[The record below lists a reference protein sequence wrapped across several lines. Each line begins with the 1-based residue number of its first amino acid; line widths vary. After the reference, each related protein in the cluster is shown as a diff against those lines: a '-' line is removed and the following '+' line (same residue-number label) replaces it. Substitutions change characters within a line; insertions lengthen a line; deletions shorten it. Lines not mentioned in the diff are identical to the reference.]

1 MSCEAN
7 RRQIV
12 LMIYDEL
19 AEAERRELDRHVRG
33 CDACA
38 DAVVEQRRLSLILER
53 GAAIEPP
60 ADLLELCRAD
70 LRVGLETGGPVP
82 SAARPADAAP
92 APGAARPGHRGRPW
106 RPRLSLAW
114 ALALLAGGF
123 LAGRTVPGGA
133 LLSLGGGRGTPPE
146 GVATIANVDFQ
157 DSDEGSGRVRLT
169 FDTLRR
175 SALEGTA
182 SDPRIRGVLVDTL
195 RDNLNAGLRLEAI
208 DVLRRHADDLEVRR
222 ALLRA
227 VREDANPGAR
237 LKALEALQERAG
249 EDAEVRGAIVQAL
262 LRDTNPGVRV
272 RAIDA
277 LQTARS
283 PETLPVLKRLAER
296 DPNDYVRLRSAALV
310 SQMLPQGGER

>member
-38 DAVVEQRRLSLILER
+38 DAVVEERRLSLLLEC
-53 GAAIEPP
+53 GAAVEPA
-60 ADLLELCRAD
+60 ADLLERCRSD
-70 LRVGLETGGPVP
+70 LREALGAGGQVP
-82 SAARPADAAP
+82 SAADAVTAP
-92 APGAARPGHRGRPW
+92 RAAWRAYRGWPW
-106 RPRLSLAW
+106 RFRLSPAW
-114 ALALLAGGF
+114 ALALLACGF
-123 LAGRTVPGGA
+123 LAGRAVPGTG
-133 LLSLGGGRGTPPE
+133 LLSPGGGQGTSSE
-146 GVATIANVDFQ
+146 GAATIANVDFR
-157 DSDEGSGRVRLT
+157 DSDQGSGRVRLT

-175 SALEGTA
+175 TALEGTA
-182 SDPRIRGVLVDTL
+182 SDPRIRSVLVDTL

-227 VREDANPGAR
+227 LREDANPGAR

-262 LRDTNPGVRV
+262 LSDTNPGVRV

-310 SQMLPQGGER
+310 SQMLPQDGAR

>member
-19 AEAERRELDRHVRG
+19 AEAERRELDQHVRG

-38 DAVVEQRRLSLILER
+38 DAVVEERRLSLLLEH
-53 GAAIEPP
+53 GTAVEPP
-60 ADLLELCRAD
+60 VDLLERCRSD
-70 LRVGLETGGPVP
+70 LRVALGAGGPVEL
-82 SAARPADAAP
+82 AARLADAVPVPTATRP
-92 APGAARPGHRGRPW
+92 APRGRPW
-106 RPRLSLAW
+106 RLRLWPAW
-114 ALALLAGGF
+114 ALVLLAGGF
-123 LAGRTVPGGA
+123 FAGRALPGTG
-133 LLSLGGGRGTPPE
+133 LLSLGGGQGTSGE
-146 GVATIANVDFQ
+146 GGATIANVDFH
-157 DSDEGSGRVRLT
+157 DSDQGSGRVRLT

-175 SALEGTA
+175 TALEGTA
-182 SDPRIRGVLVDTL
+182 SDPRIRSVLVDTL
-195 RDNLNAGLRLEAI
+195 RDNVNAGLRLEAI
-208 DVLRRHADDLEVRR
+208 DVLRRHADDREVRR

-262 LRDTNPGVRV
+262 LSDTNPGVRV

-277 LQTARS
+277 LQAARS
-283 PETLPVLKRLAER
+283 PETLPVLQRLAER
-296 DPNDYVRLRSAALV
+296 DPNDYIRLRSAALV
-310 SQMLPQGGER
+310 SQMLPQDVAR